1 MIELAVAV
9 GLQLMD
15 AYNHE
20 QIALP
25 ANPTVKTIHNAN
37 PKTWRAIAM
46 NPIFHLVTIQG
57 C

>member
-1 MIELAVAV
+1 MAYAI
-9 GLQLMD
+9 GLQMQEF
-15 AYNHE
+15 HKEE